1 MKICTFNINSI
12 RVRKDLISDWLD
24 HREKDMDILCFQEL
38 KTTEENFPFDEF
50 EKMGYSCE
58 VFGQKA
64 YNGVAICSRL
74 PLGNTQKGFGDAGW
88 DEQRRIIATTIKDIH
103 ILNIYAPHGGLR
115 GEEKYDYK
123 KDWYKKLI
131 AFLEASFTQKDPLLI
146 VGDLNVARSDQD
158 VYDPKALEDTIGTMP
173 EEREAF
179 ENFLG
184 WGLIDVFRHLYPD
197 RNQFTWWDYIGGAV
211 WKNEGMRID
220 YILCTQPL
228 LPLIKDVQVDLWPR
242 RRRDPKPSDHAPV
255 VAVLDIP
262 VK

>member
-1 MKICTFNINSI
+1 MKICTFNVNSI
-12 RVRKDLISDWLD
+12 RVRKDLIGDWLN
-24 HREKDMDILCFQEL
+24 HRDKDVDVLCFQEL
-38 KTTEENFPFDEF
+38 KTTEENFPFEEF

-74 PLGNTQKGFGDAGW
+74 PLENTRKGFGDAAW
-88 DEQRRIIATTIKDIH
+88 DDQRRIITTTIKDFH
-103 ILNIYAPHGGLR
+103 ILNIYAPHGGLK

-131 AFLEASFTQKDPLLI
+131 AFLEDSFSQKDPLII

-179 ENFLG
+179 ENLLA
-184 WGLIDVFRHLYPD
+184 WGLTDVFRHLYPD
-197 RNQFTWWDYIGGAV
+197 RSQFTWWDYIGGAI

-220 YILCTQPL
+220 YVLCTQPL
-228 LPLIKDVQVDLWPR
+228 LPLIKDVGVDLWPR

-255 VAVLDIP
+255 VTVLDIP